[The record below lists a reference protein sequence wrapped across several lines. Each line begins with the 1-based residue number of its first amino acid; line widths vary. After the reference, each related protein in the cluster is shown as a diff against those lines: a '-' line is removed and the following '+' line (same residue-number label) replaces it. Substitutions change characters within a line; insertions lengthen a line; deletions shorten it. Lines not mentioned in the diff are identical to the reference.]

1 MSCGFICGTV
11 FINGTVN
18 CCFPEFISLCLLLLN
33 QNLNKL
39 NVWKTVINLSFVASM
54 GFKEPVLMKIGL
66 SLLLVNKEHWEEE
79 HVAIFFCSFNCEL
92 KEVE

>member
-1 MSCGFICGTV
+1 MNS
-11 FINGTVN
+11 
-18 CCFPEFISLCLLLLN
+18 CFPEFISLCLLLLN

-39 NVWKTVINLSFVASM
+39 SVWKTVINLSFVAST

-66 SLLLVNKEHWEEE
+66 SLLLVNKEHWEKEE